1 LRTLLIGKLV
11 LHIIVNQLI
20 NNVIDA
26 YESNYANFL
35 EENMFPNVSELNSTS
50 DRAIQQMEV
59 WEQRLL
65 HGLAKWSTRDCQYEI
80 EVHAMRQRFQVYWCV
95 RFCGKIALVI
105 LSDDSCITLPW
116 RKTLQMH
123 FLNCIIFVQ
132 IISKKMEVIGNK
144 ILFEKI
150 IWNLNFIIVI

>member
-1 LRTLLIGKLV
+1 MTRTKAITQTSSRRICFQMYPNSIVHQIGRFSKWR
-11 LHIIVNQLI
+11 
-20 NNVIDA
+20 
-26 YESNYANFL
+26 S
-35 EENMFPNVSELNSTS
+35 
-50 DRAIQQMEV
+50 
-59 WEQRLL
+59 EQRLL

-80 EVHAMRQRFQVYWCV
+80 EVHAMRQRFQVYWFV

-116 RKTLQMH
+116 RKILQMH

-132 IISKKMEVIGNK
+132 IISKKMEIIGNK

-150 IWNLNFIIVI
+150 IWNLNFIIVNNNKKKIKREKERTFLITR